1 MLHNFRCK
9 LYIKRNLFFSKKVL
23 EQLKRIFHSCDS
35 LENETY
41 IMSLSLRHM
50 TRTMHNSYRQAKFLL
65 SCPSLKGC
73 PEDLGYEVVFA
84 GRSNAGKSSAINTLT
99 EQKKLAKVSRT
110 PGRTQ
115 HLVFFE
121 LDEQRRLVD
130 LPGYGYAKVPDKV
143 KQRWHLDMSEYFD
156 NRKCLRAA
164 ILVMDCRHPLKPF
177 DEMMLQWCVNNDVAT
192 NILLTKSD
200 KLKKGAA
207 SSTKLKVIKSLE
219 DLPNVNVQLFS
230 SLKKLGISELCQ
242 YLDKVFEFSNES

>member
-1 MLHNFRCK
+1 M
-9 LYIKRNLFFSKKVL
+9 
-23 EQLKRIFHSCDS
+23 Q
-35 LENETY
+35 
-41 IMSLSLRHM
+41 
-50 TRTMHNSYRQAKFLL
+50 NSYRKAKFLL

-73 PEDLGYEVVFA
+73 PDDNGYEVIFA

-130 LPGYGYAKVPDKV
+130 LPGYGYAKVPDAV
-143 KQRWHLDMSEYFD
+143 KQKWNQNMSEYFD
-156 NRKCLRAA
+156 NRNCLKGA

-177 DEMMLQWCVNNDVAT
+177 DEMMLQWCINNDVDT

-207 SSTKLKVIKSLE
+207 SSTKLAVKNAVKE
-219 DLPNVNVQLFS
+219 FPNINVQLFS
-230 SLKKLGISELCQ
+230 SLKKEGIPELCQ
-242 YLDKVFEFSNES
+242 YLDKIFELNNES

>member
-1 MLHNFRCK
+1 M
-9 LYIKRNLFFSKKVL
+9 
-23 EQLKRIFHSCDS
+23 Q
-35 LENETY
+35 
-41 IMSLSLRHM
+41 
-50 TRTMHNSYRQAKFLL
+50 NSYRKAKFLL

-73 PEDLGYEVVFA
+73 PDDNGYEVIFA

-130 LPGYGYAKVPDKV
+130 LPGYGYAKVPDAV
-143 KQRWHLDMSEYFD
+143 KQKWNQNMSEYFD
-156 NRKCLRAA
+156 NRNCLKGA

-177 DEMMLQWCVNNDVAT
+177 DEMMLQWCINNDIDT

-207 SSTKLKVIKSLE
+207 SSTKLAVKNAVKDI
-219 DLPNVNVQLFS
+219 PNINVQLFS
-230 SLKKLGISELCQ
+230 SLKKEGVSELCK
-242 YLDKVFEFSNES
+242 YLDKIFELNNES

>member
-1 MLHNFRCK
+1 M
-9 LYIKRNLFFSKKVL
+9 
-23 EQLKRIFHSCDS
+23 Q
-35 LENETY
+35 
-41 IMSLSLRHM
+41 
-50 TRTMHNSYRQAKFLL
+50 NSYRKAKFLL

-73 PEDLGYEVVFA
+73 PDDNGYEVIFA

-130 LPGYGYAKVPDKV
+130 LPGYGYAKVPDAI
-143 KQRWHLDMSEYFD
+143 KQKWNQNMSEYFD
-156 NRKCLRAA
+156 NRNCLKGA

-177 DEMMLQWCVNNDVAT
+177 DEMMLQWCINNDVDT

-207 SSTKLKVIKSLE
+207 SSTKLAVINAVKE
-219 DLPNVNVQLFS
+219 IPNINVQLFS
-230 SLKKLGISELCQ
+230 SLKKEGVSELCQ
-242 YLDKVFEFSNES
+242 YLDKIFELNNES

>member
-1 MLHNFRCK
+1 M
-9 LYIKRNLFFSKKVL
+9 
-23 EQLKRIFHSCDS
+23 Q
-35 LENETY
+35 
-41 IMSLSLRHM
+41 
-50 TRTMHNSYRQAKFLL
+50 NSYRKAKFLL

-73 PEDLGYEVVFA
+73 PDDNGYEVIFA

-130 LPGYGYAKVPDKV
+130 LPGYGYAKVPDAV
-143 KQRWHLDMSEYFD
+143 KQKWNQNMSEYFD
-156 NRKCLRAA
+156 NRNCLKGA

-177 DEMMLQWCVNNDVAT
+177 DEMMLQWCINNDVDT

-207 SSTKLKVIKSLE
+207 SSTKLAVKNAVKDI
-219 DLPNVNVQLFS
+219 PNINVQLFS
-230 SLKKLGISELCQ
+230 SLKKEGVSELCQ
-242 YLDKVFEFSNES
+242 SLDKIFELNNES

>member
-1 MLHNFRCK
+1 M
-9 LYIKRNLFFSKKVL
+9 
-23 EQLKRIFHSCDS
+23 Q
-35 LENETY
+35 
-41 IMSLSLRHM
+41 
-50 TRTMHNSYRQAKFLL
+50 NSYRKAKFLL

-73 PEDLGYEVVFA
+73 PDDNGYEVIFA

-130 LPGYGYAKVPDKV
+130 LPGYGYAKVPDAI
-143 KQRWHLDMSEYFD
+143 KQKWNQNMSEYFD
-156 NRKCLRAA
+156 NRNCLKGA

-177 DEMMLQWCVNNDVAT
+177 DEMMLQWCINSDIDT

-207 SSTKLKVIKSLE
+207 SSTKLAVKNAVKE
-219 DLPNVNVQLFS
+219 FPNINVQLFS
-230 SLKKLGISELCQ
+230 SLKKEGVSELCQ
-242 YLDKVFEFSNES
+242 YLDKIFELNNES

>member
-1 MLHNFRCK
+1 M
-9 LYIKRNLFFSKKVL
+9 
-23 EQLKRIFHSCDS
+23 Q
-35 LENETY
+35 
-41 IMSLSLRHM
+41 
-50 TRTMHNSYRQAKFLL
+50 NSYRKAKFLL

-73 PEDLGYEVVFA
+73 PDDNGYEVIFA

-121 LDEQRRLVD
+121 LDELRRLVD
-130 LPGYGYAKVPDKV
+130 LPGYGYAKVPDTV
-143 KQRWHLDMSEYFD
+143 KQKWNQNMSEYFD
-156 NRKCLRAA
+156 NRNCLKGA

-177 DEMMLQWCVNNDVAT
+177 DEMMLQWCINNDVDT

-207 SSTKLKVIKSLE
+207 SSTKLAVKNTVKDI
-219 DLPNVNVQLFS
+219 PNINVQLFS
-230 SLKKLGISELCQ
+230 SLKKEGVSELCQ
-242 YLDKVFEFSNES
+242 YLDKIFELNNES

>member
-1 MLHNFRCK
+1 M
-9 LYIKRNLFFSKKVL
+9 
-23 EQLKRIFHSCDS
+23 Q
-35 LENETY
+35 
-41 IMSLSLRHM
+41 
-50 TRTMHNSYRQAKFLL
+50 NSYRKAKFLL

-73 PEDLGYEVVFA
+73 PDDNGYEVIFA

-130 LPGYGYAKVPDKV
+130 LPGYGYAKVPDAV
-143 KQRWHLDMSEYFD
+143 KQKWNQNMSEYFD
-156 NRKCLRAA
+156 NRNCLKGA

-177 DEMMLQWCVNNDVAT
+177 DEMMLQWCINNDIDT

-207 SSTKLKVIKSLE
+207 SSTKLAVKNAVKEI
-219 DLPNVNVQLFS
+219 PNINVQLFS
-230 SLKKLGISELCQ
+230 SLKKEGVSELCK
-242 YLDKVFEFSNES
+242 YLDKIFELNNES

>member
-1 MLHNFRCK
+1 M
-9 LYIKRNLFFSKKVL
+9 
-23 EQLKRIFHSCDS
+23 
-35 LENETY
+35 
-41 IMSLSLRHM
+41 
-50 TRTMHNSYRQAKFLL
+50 
-65 SCPSLKGC
+65 
-73 PEDLGYEVVFA
+73 
-84 GRSNAGKSSAINTLT
+84 
-99 EQKKLAKVSRT
+99 SRT

-156 NRKCLRAA
+156 NRNCLIAT

-177 DEMMLQWCVNNDVAT
+177 DEMMLQWCVNNDVPT

-207 SSTKLKVIKSLE
+207 SSTKLRVIKSLE
-219 DLPNVNVQLFS
+219 DLPNINVQLFS
-230 SLKKLGISELCQ
+230 SLKKEGILILHRNKSAKEKFPNYFQ
-242 YLDKVFEFSNES
+242 IIDERIYGVSKVTFGKFLS

>member
-1 MLHNFRCK
+1 M
-9 LYIKRNLFFSKKVL
+9 
-23 EQLKRIFHSCDS
+23 Q
-35 LENETY
+35 
-41 IMSLSLRHM
+41 
-50 TRTMHNSYRQAKFLL
+50 NSYRKAKFLL

-73 PEDLGYEVVFA
+73 PDDNGYEVIFA

-115 HLVFFE
+115 HLVFFK

-130 LPGYGYAKVPDKV
+130 LPGYGYAKVPDAI
-143 KQRWHLDMSEYFD
+143 KQKWNQNMSEYFD
-156 NRKCLRAA
+156 NRNCLKGA

-177 DEMMLQWCVNNDVAT
+177 DEMMLQWCINNDVDT

-207 SSTKLKVIKSLE
+207 SSTKLAVKNAVKDI
-219 DLPNVNVQLFS
+219 PNINVQLFS
-230 SLKKLGISELCQ
+230 SLKKQGVSELCQ
-242 YLDKVFEFSNES
+242 YLDKIFELNNES

>member
-1 MLHNFRCK
+1 M
-9 LYIKRNLFFSKKVL
+9 
-23 EQLKRIFHSCDS
+23 Q
-35 LENETY
+35 
-41 IMSLSLRHM
+41 
-50 TRTMHNSYRQAKFLL
+50 NSYRKAKFLL

-73 PEDLGYEVVFA
+73 PDDNGYEVIFA

-121 LDEQRRLVD
+121 LDEHRRLVD
-130 LPGYGYAKVPDKV
+130 LPGYGYAKVPDAI
-143 KQRWHLDMSEYFD
+143 KQKWNQNMSEYFD
-156 NRKCLRAA
+156 NRNCLKGA

-177 DEMMLQWCVNNDVAT
+177 DEMMLQWCINNDVDT

-207 SSTKLKVIKSLE
+207 SSTKLAVKNAVKDI
-219 DLPNVNVQLFS
+219 PNINVQLFS
-230 SLKKLGISELCQ
+230 SLKKEGVSELCQ
-242 YLDKVFEFSNES
+242 YLDKIFELNNES

>member
-1 MLHNFRCK
+1 M
-9 LYIKRNLFFSKKVL
+9 
-23 EQLKRIFHSCDS
+23 Q
-35 LENETY
+35 
-41 IMSLSLRHM
+41 
-50 TRTMHNSYRQAKFLL
+50 NSYRKAKFLL

-73 PEDLGYEVVFA
+73 PDDNGYEVIFA

-130 LPGYGYAKVPDKV
+130 LPGYGYAKVPDAV
-143 KQRWHLDMSEYFD
+143 KQKWNQNMSEYFD
-156 NRKCLRAA
+156 NRNCLKGA

-177 DEMMLQWCVNNDVAT
+177 DEMMLQWCVNNDVYT

-207 SSTKLKVIKSLE
+207 SSTKLAVKNAVKDI
-219 DLPNVNVQLFS
+219 PNINVQLFS
-230 SLKKLGISELCQ
+230 SLKKEGVSELCK
-242 YLDKVFEFSNES
+242 YLDKIFELNNES

>member
-1 MLHNFRCK
+1 M
-9 LYIKRNLFFSKKVL
+9 
-23 EQLKRIFHSCDS
+23 Q
-35 LENETY
+35 
-41 IMSLSLRHM
+41 
-50 TRTMHNSYRQAKFLL
+50 NSYRKAKFLL

-73 PEDLGYEVVFA
+73 PDDNGYEVIFA

-130 LPGYGYAKVPDKV
+130 LPGYGYAKVPDAV
-143 KQRWHLDMSEYFD
+143 KQKWNQNMSEYFD
-156 NRKCLRAA
+156 NRNCLKGA

-177 DEMMLQWCVNNDVAT
+177 DEMMLQWCINNDVDT

-207 SSTKLKVIKSLE
+207 SSTKLAVKNAVKDI
-219 DLPNVNVQLFS
+219 PNINVQLFS
-230 SLKKLGISELCQ
+230 SLKKEGVSELCQ
-242 YLDKVFEFSNES
+242 YLDKIFELNNES